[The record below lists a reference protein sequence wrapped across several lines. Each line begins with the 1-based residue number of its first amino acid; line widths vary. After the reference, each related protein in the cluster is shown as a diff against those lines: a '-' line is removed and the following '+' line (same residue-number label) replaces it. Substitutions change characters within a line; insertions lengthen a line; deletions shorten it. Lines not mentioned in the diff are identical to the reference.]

1 MQPLVLL
8 TAQVQNPSVIS
19 VNIWQIVVSLL
30 NLLIIFLV
38 IKKFLFK
45 PIKRAMDNRQN
56 AIDEKLSE
64 ANSAVKS
71 ANEAKE
77 EYETRLAGAKGEADE
92 IIKDATELA
101 NQRMEKIIEQAR
113 DEAAD
118 IVRIARNN
126 AELEMQKATGEIKEQ
141 IVDVSTALT
150 KKLLEREISLS
161 DHEKLIDDVISEI
174 DEGNNDNE

>member
-1 MQPLVLL
+1 MQPLNLL

-45 PIKRAMDNRQN
+45 PIKRAMQNRQSE
-56 AIDEKLSE
+56 IDKRLEDASIAQE
-64 ANSAVKS
+64 Q

-77 EYETRLAGAKGEADE
+77 KYEAQMLHAAQDADA

-101 NQRMEKIIEQAR
+101 NRRKEKIVEQAR

-118 IVRIARNN
+118 IVRIAKSN
-126 AELEMQKATGEIKEQ
+126 AELEKQRVQGEIKGQ
-141 IVDVSTALT
+141 IVDVSTVLT
-150 KKLLEREISLS
+150 SKLLEREINAQ